1 MSLLDKGIFSSD
13 ESFGIIFFFG
23 RGKTYKA
30 FIFRHLKK
38 TSLSQL
44 GTYEMS
50 QNRMKMKAL
59 FIFPLTV
66 FKTCKEKIFQLN
78 IH

>member
-1 MSLLDKGIFSSD
+1 MSLLDKGIFASD
-13 ESFGIIFFFG
+13 ASFGIIFFG

-30 FIFRHLKK
+30 FISRHLKK

-59 FIFPLTV
+59 FIFPLIV
-66 FKTCKEKIFQLN
+66 FKTYKQKIFQLN